1 MDSSVIT
8 PPAEYPQELSF
19 IFALVLGGLIVPLV
33 EWLKRFS
40 FVGGVVDVSFVTAAI
55 AIAVSFPLAH
65 WLAPQMTSAQVLQ
78 FGVAALGGA
87 TVMYRGLKIGNI
99 LNGGSK

>member
-1 MDSSVIT
+1 MDSSFVAPKVI
-8 PPAEYPQELSF
+8 YPQELSF

-40 FVGGVVDVSFVTAAI
+40 FVGGIVDVSFVTAAI

-65 WLAPQMTSAQVLQ
+65 WLAPQMTHAQVIQ
-78 FGVAALGGA
+78 FGVATLGGA
-87 TVMYRGLKIGNI
+87 TVLYRGLKIGNLLI
-99 LNGGSK
+99 GGSK